1 MFLYNTLTKK
11 KEEFVSQNDNKV
23 LMYSCGP
30 TVYDYAHIGNLRT
43 YLSVDFLRRTLE
55 YIGYKVIQIKNITDV
70 GHLTQD
76 DIDGG
81 EDKVSLRA
89 QSEGLSPKEI
99 ARHYEEIF
107 KEDEEKLNIES
118 AKTYPRATEYIEK
131 MVEAIK
137 LLIEKD
143 FAYEKDGAVFFD
155 ITKAKEYGKLS
166 GNTLEK
172 LEAGSRI
179 TPDSRKRNPFDFY
192 LWRPAEKNHL
202 MKWSSPWGEG
212 YPGWHIECSVM
223 SKDCLQSDIIDI
235 HTGGEDNIFPHHENE
250 IAQSRALNNVKDP
263 VKFWFHPRHLIVEG
277 EKMSKSK
284 NNFYT
289 LKDLKKMGY
298 EPLVFRL
305 LVFSAHYRSPV
316 DFSFTALDQAK
327 KNLETIR
334 EFLRR
339 LSIIKNNSGASV
351 SLDSHKNEFV
361 TALTDDLDTPRALAS
376 IFNLMTEVNKLIDE
390 DKLDSKDAERI
401 TTLILAFDNVLG
413 LNLLFN
419 EEIPVEIIELGE
431 ERAQLRKEKKFDEA
445 DKKKKELD
453 KKGYGIKDL
462 ENTFIISKK

>member
-431 ERAQLRKEKKFDEA
+431 ERAQLKKEKKFDEA
-445 DKKKKELD
+445 DKIRKEIEER
-453 KKGYGIKDL
+453 GYEINDL
-462 ENTFIISKK
+462 GNTFDIIKK